1 MYGKYLLKVIKMNL
15 KVRET
20 EEDEEEIVIEKDIKS
35 NNSPGLFILQIWSI
49 ITGILSFNLLTF
61 IFSFYFARLIAQ
73 KSKNTIM
80 IYILL
85 TLFDIVML
93 YIVGYIFSIIILI
106 PIRIVIIMFLQSK
119 KDILCNDTWI

>member
-1 MYGKYLLKVIKMNL
+1 MNL